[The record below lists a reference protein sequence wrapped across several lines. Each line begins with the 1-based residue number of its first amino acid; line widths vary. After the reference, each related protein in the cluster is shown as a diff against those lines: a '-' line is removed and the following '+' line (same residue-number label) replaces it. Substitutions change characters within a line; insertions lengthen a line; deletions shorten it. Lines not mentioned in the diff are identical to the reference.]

1 MAAEEFLKEEQS
13 PESEVEAPV
22 LEKIKLGEAEYTQ
35 DELNE
40 LVKLSGIAKEYEGKW
55 DRKIDTIY
63 PKYLEA
69 TRKLSELEK
78 QIDEQQTQPTVVPG
92 SPEEIKAQALQQARD
107 LGLITTQDI
116 NNYIDARIEG
126 VQLKE
131 DIDALIDEAKE
142 ANRPVPTSDDL
153 LNYMAENGVR
163 NPEKAYKLMY
173 EEELDS
179 WKEKQLKSIKPEGL
193 KTQAVSTAGETKVPE
208 TKIPSNIEDLRSQ
221 MRSFMKRAEGSE
233 SA

>member
-1 MAAEEFLKEEQS
+1 MAEEEFLQEEKT
-13 PESEVEAPV
+13 EETVEAPEP
-22 LEKIKLGEAEYTQ
+22 EKIKLGAAEYTQ

-40 LVKLSGIAKEYEGKW
+40 LVKLGGIAKEYEGKW

-78 QIDEQQTQPTVVPG
+78 QVEEQQAQPAVVPG
-92 SPEEIKAQALQQARD
+92 SPEEIKAQALRQAKD
-107 LGLITTQDI
+107 LGLITTADI

-131 DIDALIDEAKE
+131 DIDALVEDAKE
-142 ANRPVPTSDDL
+142 AGKPTPTPDDL

-193 KTQAVSTAGETKVPE
+193 KTQATSTAGESKVPE
-208 TKIPSNIEDLRSQ
+208 TKIPSNIEDLRGQ
-221 MRSFMKRAEGSE
+221 LRSFMKRAEGSE